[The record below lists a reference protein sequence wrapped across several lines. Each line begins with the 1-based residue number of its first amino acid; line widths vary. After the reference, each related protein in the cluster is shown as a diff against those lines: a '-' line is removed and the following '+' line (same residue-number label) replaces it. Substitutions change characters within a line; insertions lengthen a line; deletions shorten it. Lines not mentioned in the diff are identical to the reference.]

1 MRKTC
6 ELRSQAIM
14 CLRGRVRSGN
24 DGGREWL
31 SGVEVGVPGGEIDGD
46 FDDSRG
52 LDSSWCTPG
61 DPALLLPYTDS
72 ESCRLLFLCIF
83 TLSLFYLFFS
93 MLNIYAFL
101 PFFSFNSLL
110 SCYSFTLFSFL
121 FCPFVSF
128 LLRFRLSLFLSQ
140 SSLLSSFPP
149 PLP

>member
-1 MRKTC
+1 M
-6 ELRSQAIM
+6 
-14 CLRGRVRSGN
+14 RSGN

-83 TLSLFYLFFS
+83 TLSLFYLCLFF
-93 MLNIYAFL
+93 
-101 PFFSFNSLL
+101 
-110 SCYSFTLFSFL
+110 
-121 FCPFVSF
+121 
-128 LLRFRLSLFLSQ
+128 
-140 SSLLSSFPP
+140 FPC
-149 PLP
+149 